1 MLLLNETRKVFSFAF
16 QAARGT
22 PLAIE
27 SCALMTMDMVVHR
40 RSRAEVMHILCLF
53 QIALVLEQ
61 FEKFSF
67 IAQVDHRLYAAS

>member
-53 QIALVLEQ
+53 QIALVL
-61 FEKFSF
+61 
-67 IAQVDHRLYAAS
+67 V